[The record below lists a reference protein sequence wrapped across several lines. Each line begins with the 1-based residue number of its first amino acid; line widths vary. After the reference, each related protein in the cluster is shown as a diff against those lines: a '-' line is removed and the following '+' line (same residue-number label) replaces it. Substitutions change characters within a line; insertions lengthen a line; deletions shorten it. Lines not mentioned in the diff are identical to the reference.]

1 MDFKIK
7 TLSELQLLIP
17 NNSISYTII
26 GGQLYTIDWLEE
38 GFKMD
43 IFPSSFPL
51 GIPVNITISLHQSNP
66 LHFLVTQIY
75 TITSSFP
82 SSEPVLV
89 HLTHNLVFDNF
100 PLVVLIERH
109 DTNEEYNVRALTDL
123 SKYYISSQIQI
134 KTKFYIS
141 GVHIPTRGNVYRRM
155 YYMSIYA
162 KEGLDYMTV
171 AVVIKFPGDKSIDS
185 KYSSWMKDSR
195 SPYKFSTFSR
205 DFDLTIVPS
214 GCWDKVES
222 EEYTQIILNQQIT
235 KGEYFFKLQ
244 WKCLWW
250 PHLAYIELT
259 NSQSGSGINA
269 YIYTNASSTFIAFAH
284 SIVLLANNQV
294 VVSILKVLYT
304 VGMVSIIIRYMY
316 FHTSLI
322 NIIIYNTLILLNT
335 WFIEI
340 LEITEYFMF
349 QVQWPIVLFDALFC
363 IYLFLMV
370 AS

>member
-100 PLVVLIERH
+100 PLVVLIKQH
-109 DTNEEYNVRALTDL
+109 DTGEYNVRALKDL
-123 SKYYISSQIQI
+123 SKYYITSQIQI
-134 KTKFYIS
+134 KTKFHIS
-141 GVHIPTRGNVYRRM
+141 GIHIPLLHENARHRM
-155 YYMSIYA
+155 YYMTFYA

-171 AVVIKFPGDKSIDS
+171 AVVIKFPGDKLIDS
-185 KYSSWMKDSR
+185 KYSSWVKSSY
-195 SPYKFSTFSR
+195 SPYEVSVFSG
-205 DFDLTIVPS
+205 DIDLTIVPR
-214 GCWDKVES
+214 GCWDKIES
-222 EEYTQIILNQQIT
+222 EEYTRIIT

-250 PHLAYIELT
+250 PHQSYIDLT
-259 NSQSGSGINA
+259 NSQSGINA
-269 YIYTNASSTFIAFAH
+269 YIFTNASSTFIAFAH